1 MCHEQGRGGEYN
13 PEGMKTLDSSAV
25 RGSVTRPWRLTI
37 RELRAIPRRE
47 KLSSLHAHVGKFSK
61 ALIEG
66 GDWSVFG
73 RRGRRDQAVSEMIVR
88 FSIAIQRVEMNRL
101 LANPNLR
108 AGDEGGER
116 RSNIPV
122 KNPSGKPRRL
132 ELRLMVG
139 FDVPTALVC

>member
-1 MCHEQGRGGEYN
+1 
-13 PEGMKTLDSSAV
+13 MKTLDSSAV
-25 RGSVTRPWRLTI
+25 RGSVTRPWWLII
-37 RELRAIPRRE
+37 RELRTITRRE
-47 KLSSLHAHVGKFSK
+47 KLSSLRAHVAEFSK
-61 ALIEG
+61 VLIEG
-66 GDWSVFG
+66 GDWSVF
-73 RRGRRDQAVSEMIVR
+73 GRRDQAVSEMIVR